1 MKAFNGRVKSPAKDR
16 VKNYNKGMTMNGQ
29 PIIVPS
35 SPKFKPAPA
44 FNVPEDVLFY
54 AFRYALGRRTY
65 AVADVASELRAHAST
80 LSNKTKLLIIK
91 EIEEAD
97 MKPEG
102 LGMDMDRKE
111 WLRVIDT
118 FKGKKPLEA
127 ED

>member
-65 AVADVASELRAHAST
+65 AVAEVASELRAHAPT
-80 LSNKTKLLIIK
+80 LSNKTKLSIIK
-91 EIEEAD
+91 EIEEQLQHS
-97 MKPEG
+97 ES
-102 LGMDMDRKE
+102 MDQGDVKE
-111 WLRVIDT
+111 WQRVIDT
-118 FKGKKPLEA
+118 FKGKKPLEV
-127 ED
+127 EE